1 MAQVGE
7 LLRQCPQ
14 FAGSAVARSIID
26 IDDLD
31 RRKGRHRARDLADQR
46 RDIAG
51 YVTHGHDDRDTWHGA
66 GRWWAGIGHRSVRL
80 GSPARY
86 GAISARATLLIRL
99 GDGPASACTAPSVPT
114 TKPRRRRANQ
124 SRT

>member
-1 MAQVGE
+1 MAQAGE

-14 FAGSAVARSIID
+14 FGGRAVARSIID
-26 IDDLD
+26 VDDLE
-31 RRKGRHRARDLADQR
+31 RREGRHRARDLADQR

-51 YVTHGHDDRDTWHGA
+51 FVAHGHDDRDTWQGA
-66 GRWWAGIGHRSVRL
+66 GRWWVGIGHRSVRP
-80 GSPARY
+80 GSRAFY

-114 TKPRRRRANQ
+114 MKPRR
-124 SRT
+124 